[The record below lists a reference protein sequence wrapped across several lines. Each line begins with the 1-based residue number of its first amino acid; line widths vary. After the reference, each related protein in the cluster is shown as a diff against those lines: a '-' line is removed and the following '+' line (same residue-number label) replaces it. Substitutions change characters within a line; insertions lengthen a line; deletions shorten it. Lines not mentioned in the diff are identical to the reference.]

1 MPSGFTTVVPLVGL
15 VTTLGGV
22 APFGVSLASTFTTTG
37 VSIGVVVRSSAAT
50 GNTGVVLVV
59 VVLTVTSTVAV
70 AQAVSIRGTIAPVG
84 VLTWL
89 IVTLL
94 VVADVVPLTVSFVNT
109 LPIV

>member
-1 MPSGFTTVVPLVGL
+1 MF
-15 VTTLGGV
+15 
-22 APFGVSLASTFTTTG
+22 
-37 VSIGVVVRSSAAT
+37 
-50 GNTGVVLVV
+50 
-59 VVLTVTSTVAV
+59 
-70 AQAVSIRGTIAPVG
+70 GTITLPVAGSIPGTIVPVG